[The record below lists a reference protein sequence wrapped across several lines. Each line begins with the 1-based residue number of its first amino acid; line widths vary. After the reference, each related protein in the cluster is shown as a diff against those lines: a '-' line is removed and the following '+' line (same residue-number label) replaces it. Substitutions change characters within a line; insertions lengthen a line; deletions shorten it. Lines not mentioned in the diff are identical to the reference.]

1 MSLIQYPAKLFSF
14 LFIEIQWIF
23 QNKLSKH
30 NNQYKQK
37 FSVTTHN
44 QEDQISFT
52 KKEKKKKKKKEDQIF
67 TWKTLQQEGKTMGS
81 SPVKNFTIK

>member
-1 MSLIQYPAKLFSF
+1 MSLIQYPEKLFSF

-44 QEDQISFT
+44 QEDQISFSKKKKRK
-52 KKEKKKKKKKEDQIF
+52 KKEKGRPNFYMENP
-67 TWKTLQQEGKTMGS
+67 
-81 SPVKNFTIK
+81 SPRREKLWDLVQ